1 MTRFKSFLATV
12 ALAAPLAAVCSASP
26 TTDNLETET
35 PTTESTTMITLEAN
49 GHTLTAALED
59 NSSADALRDLLEKGP
74 VVVDAH
80 DYGNQEKVGSLPA
93 QLPRND
99 EPTDAQPC
107 DLILYQGNQF
117 VIYYAPNSWPFT
129 RLGRIEG
136 VGAAELKEILGPDG
150 VSVTL
155 FL

>member
-1 MTRFKSFLATV
+1 MTRLKSFLAAV
-12 ALAAPLAAVCSASP
+12 ALAAPLAAACSATP

-49 GHTLTAALED
+49 GHILTAALED
-59 NSSADALRDLLEKGP
+59 NSSADALRDLLEKGT

-93 QLPRND
+93 QLPRNA
-99 EPTDAQPC
+99 EPG

-129 RLGRIEG
+129 RLGRIAG
-136 VGAAELKEILGPDG
+136 VDATELKEILGPDG

-155 FL
+155 SL